1 MKNAQVIIVKKGRGH
16 GHGHHG
22 GAWKVA
28 YADFVTAM
36 MAFFLVLWIVGQSQN
51 VKQAVAGYFRDPG
64 VFDYQKSTGI
74 MPGATTGINS
84 EAPKT
89 LKEAGPVDGTSR
101 VDRDRLAKKAELLR
115 QMLAQRPEFAKLKD
129 QVEIQMTPDGLRIE
143 LIEKSDSL
151 FFDSGSAVLKDAATG
166 LFQAIAE
173 ELGSLNNHIMIE
185 GHSDSRRYSTSG
197 AYTNWELSTDRANAA
212 RRVMDTRLPAGRITQ
227 VRGYAD
233 MQLRYPADPYDARN
247 RRVSIIVS
255 NQVAGGPSADDKA
268 AAEPAP
274 AAAAAHG
281 ESEKPAATPAPA
293 AHKPQASATH
303 DAPAGATK

>member
-1 MKNAQVIIVKKGRGH
+1 MKNAQVIIVKKDKGH

-64 VFDYQKSTGI
+64 IFDYQKSTGI
-74 MPGATTGINS
+74 LPGATTGINS

-89 LKEAGPVDGTSR
+89 LKQAGQVDGTSR
-101 VDRDRLAKKAELLR
+101 VDRDRLTKKAELLR

-151 FFDSGSAVLKDAATG
+151 FFDSGSAVLKDAATR

-197 AYTNWELSTDRANAA
+197 QYTNWELSTDRANAA
-212 RRVMDTRLPAGRITQ
+212 RRVMDTRLPTGRITQ

-255 NQVAGGPSADDKA
+255 NQVAEAGTTADAVVTND
-268 AAEPAP
+268 P
-274 AAAAAHG
+274 AAAPTAHEAG
-281 ESEKPAATPAPA
+281 QPDTKAGHAVAQPATKAG
-293 AHKPQASATH
+293 HE
-303 DAPAGATK
+303 APAGAGK

>member
-1 MKNAQVIIVKKGRGH
+1 M
-16 GHGHHG
+16 
-22 GAWKVA
+22 
-28 YADFVTAM
+28 
-36 MAFFLVLWIVGQSQN
+36 
-51 VKQAVAGYFRDPG
+51 
-64 VFDYQKSTGI
+64 
-74 MPGATTGINS
+74 
-84 EAPKT
+84 
-89 LKEAGPVDGTSR
+89 
-101 VDRDRLAKKAELLR
+101 DRDRLAKKAELLR

-255 NQVAGGPSADDKA
+255 NQVVGGPSDDDKA
-268 AAEPAP
+268 ATEPAP
-274 AAAAAHG
+274 AAAAGHEA
-281 ESEKPAATPAPA
+281 SIDNFPARRNI
-293 AHKPQASATH
+293 
-303 DAPAGATK
+303 